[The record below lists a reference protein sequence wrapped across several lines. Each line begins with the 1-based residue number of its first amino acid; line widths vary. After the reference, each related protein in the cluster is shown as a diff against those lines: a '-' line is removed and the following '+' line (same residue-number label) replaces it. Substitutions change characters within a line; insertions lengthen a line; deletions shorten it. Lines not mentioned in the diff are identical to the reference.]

1 MINIFYNLP
10 TNIQA
15 SIYSFDTT
23 FRDKY
28 DNSMNEMMKLMD
40 EPIYCIPDEYY
51 CCYYCYRNQ
60 WYIRRTQIEGDRK
73 KTYKQEITQIKQEI
87 IYENKLIDD
96 DGFVKVVNKKIKAK
110 KARDLNTRLLKLV
123 SN

>member
-51 CCYYCYRNQ
+51 CCYYCDGNQ
-60 WYIRRTQIEGDRK
+60 WYTNI
-73 KTYKQEITQIKQEI
+73 
-87 IYENKLIDD
+87 
-96 DGFVKVVNKKIKAK
+96 NKK
-110 KARDLNTRLLKLV
+110 
-123 SN
+123 

>member
-1 MINIFYNLP
+1 MVY
-10 TNIQA
+10 
-15 SIYSFDTT
+15 
-23 FRDKY
+23 K
-28 DNSMNEMMKLMD
+28 
-40 EPIYCIPDEYY
+40 
-51 CCYYCYRNQ
+51 
-60 WYIRRTQIEGDRK
+60 
-73 KTYKQEITQIKQEI
+73 YKQEITQIKQEI